1 MYNKVIMI
9 GNLTRDIE
17 LKYLP
22 SGSAIAKGALATSHK
37 YKMQN
42 GEQKEEVCFLDFSVF
57 GKGGEI
63 LNQYV
68 RKGSKVMLE
77 GRLVFEQWQAQDGT
91 NRNRHTLRVEEF
103 KFLDSKNDSPS
114 QGGGNNYNAP
124 QMQQPQQQMQQPQQQ
139 YNQPQQQQNS
149 GYSPNNQQTQN
160 QSAQTPYQHQ
170 QDFSSLQN
178 VGLSVM
184 QKGDRLTVVGEGIYD
199 KKSIIRNAGFYWDSQ
214 NKCWYLPLQQAA

>member
-42 GEQKEEVCFLDFSVF
+42 GEQKEEVCFLDFTVF

-77 GRLVFEQWQAQDGT
+77 GRLVFEQWQAQDGS
-91 NRNRHTLRVEEF
+91 NRSRHTLRVEEF
-103 KFLDSKNDSPS
+103 KFLDSKNDS

-124 QMQQPQQQMQQPQQQ
+124 QMQQPQQQMQQPQQN
-139 YNQPQQQQNS
+139 YSQPAQQN
-149 GYSPNNQQTQN
+149 YNNQQQGGMQN
-160 QSAQTPYQHQ
+160 SYE
-170 QDFSSLQN
+170 QN
-178 VGLSVM
+178 IPTI
-184 QKGDRLTVVGEGIYD
+184 DIDNDEIP
-199 KKSIIRNAGFYWDSQ
+199 F
-214 NKCWYLPLQQAA
+214 

>member
-37 YKMQN
+37 YKMQT
-42 GEQKEEVCFLDFSVF
+42 GEQKEEVCFIDFSVF

-77 GRLVFEQWQAQDGT
+77 GRLVFEQWTAQDGS
-91 NRNRHTLRVEEF
+91 NRSRHTLRVEEF
-103 KFLDSKNDSPS
+103 KFLDTKNDPM
-114 QGGGNNYNAP
+114 GGGSYNAP
-124 QMQQPQQQMQQPQQQ
+124 QMQQPNAQMQQPQQQ
-139 YNQPQQQQNS
+139 YNQPMQNN
-149 GYSPNNQQTQN
+149 YNNQQHGGMYNSYEQN
-160 QSAQTPYQHQ
+160 IPTIDIDNDEIP
-170 QDFSSLQN
+170 F
-178 VGLSVM
+178 
-184 QKGDRLTVVGEGIYD
+184 
-199 KKSIIRNAGFYWDSQ
+199 
-214 NKCWYLPLQQAA
+214 

>member
-22 SGSAIAKGALATSHK
+22 SGSALAKGALATSHK

-42 GEQKEEVCFLDFSVF
+42 GEQKEEVCFLDFTVF

-77 GRLVFEQWQAQDGT
+77 GRLVFEQWQAQDGS
-91 NRNRHTLRVEEF
+91 NRSRHTLRVEEF
-103 KFLDSKNDSPS
+103 KFLDSKNDS

-124 QMQQPQQQMQQPQQQ
+124 QMQQPQQQMQQPQQN
-139 YNQPQQQQNS
+139 YSQPAQQN
-149 GYSPNNQQTQN
+149 YNNQQQGGMQN
-160 QSAQTPYQHQ
+160 SYE
-170 QDFSSLQN
+170 QN
-178 VGLSVM
+178 IPTI
-184 QKGDRLTVVGEGIYD
+184 DIDNDEIP
-199 KKSIIRNAGFYWDSQ
+199 F
-214 NKCWYLPLQQAA
+214 